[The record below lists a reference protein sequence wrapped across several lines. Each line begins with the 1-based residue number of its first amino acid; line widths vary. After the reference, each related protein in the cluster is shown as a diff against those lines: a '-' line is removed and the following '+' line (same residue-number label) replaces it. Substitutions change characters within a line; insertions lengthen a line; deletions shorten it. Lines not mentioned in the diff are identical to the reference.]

1 MLWASK
7 LATIERPQDFKM
19 PRTIDQQIA
28 EAQAKLNRLKTRQKA
43 SDTRRKIIVGAV
55 VVKAALESPDAAA
68 KLAGLLRDRVTR
80 ELDVKD
86 IQQLLASLDKKAAR
100 HG

>member
-1 MLWASK
+1 
-7 LATIERPQDFKM
+7 M
-19 PRTIDQQIA
+19 PKTIDQQIA
-28 EAQAKLNRLKTRQKA
+28 TAEAKLALLRTKKKA
-43 SDTRRKIIVGAV
+43 SDTRVKIIVGAV

-68 KLAGLLRDRVTR
+68 KLAGLLHDRVTR

-100 HG
+100 NG

>member
-1 MLWASK
+1 M
-7 LATIERPQDFKM
+7 
-19 PRTIDQQIA
+19 
-28 EAQAKLNRLKTRQKA
+28 
-43 SDTRRKIIVGAV
+43 
-55 VVKAALESPDAAA
+55 KAALETPDAAA

-100 HG
+100 NG